1 MCSRCCTAVAEL
13 RARKTYILA
22 PSALRHCTQKSGATA
37 PQGDGASQK
46 ASRLESTNM
55 LSHED
60 DEAHHQMNPHRDL
73 QGCSQCWPFTQ
84 RPLVL
89 PTNTRQWNPSGCHST
104 ENIIQTMPSRGG
116 CHKAVEQN
124 PNQTPMGFSD
134 LCYTGCNKRAEEA
147 EQRPRSLLLFNFKL
161 Y

>member
-1 MCSRCCTAVAEL
+1 MSTE
-13 RARKTYILA
+13 TYILA

-37 PQGDGASQK
+37 ISLLKETGPHKS
-46 ASRLESTNM
+46 LESTNM

-60 DEAHHQMNPHRDL
+60 DEAHHQMRPHRDL

-84 RPLVL
+84 WPLLL

-116 CHKAVEQN
+116 CHKPVEQN
-124 PNQTPMGFSD
+124 PNQTPMGFRD
-134 LCYTGCNKRAEEA
+134 FCYTGCDKTAEEP
-147 EQRPRSLLLFNFKL
+147 EQRPRSRLLFNFKL